1 MRRAPPDGG
10 TYEVLTA
17 LLTQVGAVGQAL
29 QVYELKLQQGLPAD
43 GKGLSDIIVSSARAG
58 QWKPA
63 LAAWSLLQG

>member
-29 QVYELKLQQGLPAD
+29 QVYELKLQQVCGEGLLTGACE
-43 GKGLSDIIVSSARAG
+43 RH
-58 QWKPA
+58 
-63 LAAWSLLQG
+63 

>member
-29 QVYELKLQQGLPAD
+29 QVYELKLQQVCGEGLLTGACD
-43 GKGLSDIIVSSARAG
+43 NFSALSS
-58 QWKPA
+58 QPQTW
-63 LAAWSLLQG
+63 LAIDAS